1 MTNVDITYN
10 PFFIE
15 TEIKINGKPSEGAW
29 RDRAKG
35 GVRLQVWLSELFSD
49 LVDECNDDLTVTFH
63 GTSLDYDDVR
73 EAAEDYCKHH
83 PETKIDF
90 NKPTLAENAAERVEK
105 LKGLFRKLHQECPF
119 DSLRSDELKQ
129 AFDEA
134 MGTTF
139 KVSVIATMSSGKST
153 LINSMLGQEL
163 MPAKNEACTATIA
176 RIQDDDA
183 QSDFSGICF
192 DARGQV
198 IDEASPLTAEKMAAW
213 NEDEKVADIDI
224 RGDIP
229 FVTSKNTQLVLE
241 DTPGPNNSRTEA
253 HKIHTYKVIQS
264 EAKPMVLYILN
275 ATQIGTNDDS
285 YLLKDV
291 AEAMKIGGKQSR
303 DRFIFVANKADAV
316 DPEKESLPEMLDHV
330 KKYLEDKGIL
340 NPAVYPVSAEYAKVI
355 RMKQSGSELTRA
367 QNREYRGAPDV
378 FNEYPDMHL
387 ETYAPLSPAIRY
399 SLRQAL
405 EVQKLSETE
414 DADYNEALIHTGVPG
429 VELAI
434 REYVDRYA
442 LTNKITTGVATFQQ
456 KIAEKHL
463 EADLLEHLQGNEKE
477 RQRLQNQIEL
487 VEKQIR
493 SGKTDSFKKRM
504 DEAIDTVNK
513 QIMNRRRDIFNRFNN
528 SVSGVDKD
536 AELTPEKASAKVSA
550 LLSTAKSVEANLKA
564 QLEAMV
570 DETVG
575 STAKL
580 LVEEYNKQ
588 YRLLLEGKTIDS
600 DVAATVD
607 IVTADMP
614 KAGYFIKEY
623 QKERKWREKV
633 GEEWA
638 GNKNKAWYKPWTWG
652 DEKYHKVRDV
662 YKEHRKAYVLGSSIN
677 NKYVRPLLETI
688 DDNIADAASHAR
700 NEAEN
705 FKQWFQKQLADIDKV
720 VQQKAGEL
728 KTATSSQESIRKKID
743 EDKHKLEWLN
753 RFQKD
758 LEDVLHV

>member
-49 LVDECNDDLTVTFH
+49 LIDECNDDLTVTFH

-73 EAAEDYCKHH
+73 AAAEEYCKHH

-90 NKPTLAENAAERVEK
+90 NKPTLAANAEERVEK
-105 LKGLFRKLHQECPF
+105 LKDLFRKLHQECPF

-153 LINSMLGQEL
+153 LINAMLSQEL

-183 QSDFSGICF
+183 QGDFSGVCF

-198 IDEASPLTAEKMAAW
+198 IDEARPLTSDKMKTW

-275 ATQIGTNDDS
+275 VTQIGTNDDS

-291 AEAMKIGGKQSR
+291 AEAMKVGGKQSR
-303 DRFIFVANKADAV
+303 DRFIFVANKADVV
-316 DPEKESLPEMLDHV
+316 DTEKESLPEMLDHV

-340 NPAVYPVSAEYAKVI
+340 NPAVYPVSAEYAKII
-355 RMKQSGSELTRA
+355 RMKQSGRKLSKRQLMDCKS
-367 QNREYRGAPDV
+367 APDL
-378 FNEYPDMHL
+378 FNENLPMHL
-387 ETYAPLSPAIRY
+387 EAYAPFSPAIRHKLQY
-399 SLRQAL
+399 AL
-405 EVQKLSETE
+405 EVQKASETE

-429 VELAI
+429 VEMAI

-477 RQRLQNQIEL
+477 RQRLQDQIEL
-487 VEKQIR
+487 VEKQIQ
-493 SGKTDSFKKRM
+493 SGDTGPFKKRM
-504 DEAIDTVNK
+504 DEAIKIVNE
-513 QIMNRRRDIFNRFNN
+513 QIMNRRKDIFNRFNGR
-528 SVSGVDKD
+528 VVEVDNDK
-536 AELTPEKASAKVSA
+536 ELTMEEAERLVSD
-550 LLSTAKSVEANLKA
+550 LLRRTKSVEANLKA

-575 STAKL
+575 RTAKL

-588 YRLLLEGKTIDS
+588 YRLLLEGKELDA
-600 DVAATVD
+600 DVSTTVA
-607 IVTADMP
+607 IMTADMP
-614 KAGYFIKEY
+614 QADYFVKEY
-623 QKERKWREKV
+623 RKERRWQEKV
-633 GEEWA
+633 GEDWA
-638 GNKNKAWYKPWTWG
+638 GNKNKAWYKPWTWFD
-652 DEKYHKVRDV
+652 DEYHKVRDI
-662 YKEHRKAYVLGSSIN
+662 YEDRYEEYVLGSSIN
-677 NKYVRPLLETI
+677 DNYVRLFSQTI
-688 DDNIADAASHAR
+688 DDNITDASSHAR
-700 NEAEN
+700 QEAES
-705 FKQWFQKQLADIDKV
+705 FKQWFQEQLADIDKA
-720 VQQKAGEL
+720 VQKKTGEL
-728 KTATSSQESIRKKID
+728 KTATSSEASIKSKIE
-743 EDKHKLEWLN
+743 EDKQKLEWLN

-758 LEDVLHV
+758 LEDILRV